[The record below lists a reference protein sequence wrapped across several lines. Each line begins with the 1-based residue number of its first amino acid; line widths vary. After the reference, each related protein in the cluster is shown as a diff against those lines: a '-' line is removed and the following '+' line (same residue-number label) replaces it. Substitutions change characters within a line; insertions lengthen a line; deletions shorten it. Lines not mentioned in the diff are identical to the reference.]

1 MDRKSRI
8 LIVGFFNYIQV
19 ISHGKV
25 GVKVCRERQ
34 DSTFQSLFAFRSCK
48 LLYVGGLQ
56 EQGACS
62 RNFVVVNF
70 NLQEQ
75 GACSQ
80 NVVVV
85 NSDLQEQGTCSQTY
99 LVSQKIFN
107 SLQRRKCLVAL
118 SKPDT

>member
-1 MDRKSRI
+1 
-8 LIVGFFNYIQV
+8 VCAV
-19 ISHGKV
+19 ISVLSVNILLYLPWHQPRCLFTK
-25 GVKVCRERQ
+25 
-34 DSTFQSLFAFRSCK
+34 SLFAFRSCK

-56 EQGACS
+56 EQGVCS

-75 GACSQ
+75 GTCSQ

-99 LVSQKIFN
+99 LVS
-107 SLQRRKCLVAL
+107 
-118 SKPDT
+118 